1 MNRYQE
7 AVKNY
12 IERLNGIIAKGKK
25 VIDGD
30 KEITKLELFMT
41 QKSMKVHIE
50 YSDGT
55 EMILPWHTFMQRK
68 LRIL

>member
-12 IERLNGIIAKGKK
+12 VERLNGMILKGKK
-25 VIDGD
+25 IVDGD
-30 KEITKLELFMT
+30 KEITGLELFMT
-41 QKSMKVHIE
+41 QKSMKVHIK

-55 EMILPWHTFMQRK
+55 EMVLPWHKFMEKR

>member
-7 AVKNY
+7 AVRNY
-12 IERLNGIIAKGKK
+12 IERLNSMISKGKK
-25 VIDGD
+25 IVDGD
-30 KEITKLELFMT
+30 KEIKGLELFMT
-41 QKSMKVHIE
+41 QKSMKVHIK